1 MKHVILIF
9 LALFSGF
16 SGFAQDSDKLLNG
29 YITVKNALVSGDSKA
44 ATEAATAL
52 KKNAAA
58 QTSFAHQYQLLA
70 SLGKVAAAG
79 DIDQQRTAF
88 STVSAPM
95 WALVKGSGKVD
106 QPVYYQYCPMKKAY
120 WLSYDPTIKNP
131 YFGSAM
137 LTCGKTVETKK

>member
-1 MKHVILIF
+1 MKHVILVF
-9 LALFSGF
+9 LALLTGF
-16 SGFAQDSDKLLNG
+16 SGFAQDSDKLLSG
-29 YITVKNALVSGDSKA
+29 YITVKNILVSGDSKA

-52 KKNAAA
+52 KKTVAA
-58 QTSFAHQYQLLA
+58 QASFAQQDQLLA
-70 SLGKVAAAG
+70 SLGKVASAG

-95 WALVKGSGKVD
+95 WALVKDSGKVN

-120 WLSYDPTIKNP
+120 WLSYDPTIRNP

-137 LTCGKTVETKK
+137 LTCGKTIETKK